1 MIRLDRGKRF
11 RASRVL
17 GLAFLVSALAV
28 QGEPQTLERSSSL
41 RDFASW
47 REATSGPYKVPRELW
62 TDCMAPI
69 PVSHPGRSVAPDADM
84 DLSIRV
90 YANPPAYPL
99 LQSPRGPQ
107 FPVGSIVA
115 KAKLVEGSP
124 GPVAVA
130 FMIKHE
136 AGYDPAALDWEF
148 LYFDGDPLHRV
159 SLDAGSRTCQGCHG
173 SLKEGDGVFGS
184 YLPER
189 QNKNSTGAQ

>member
-1 MIRLDRGKRF
+1 MTRLDRGKRS
-11 RASRVL
+11 RASRA
-17 GLAFLVSALAV
+17 LALALLVSALAV

-47 REATSGPYKVPRELW
+47 REATRGPYKVPRELW
-62 TDCMAPI
+62 ANCMPPM
-69 PVSHPGRSVAPDADM
+69 PVSHPGRRVAYDVDQ
-84 DLSIRV
+84 DLAIRV
-90 YANPPAYPL
+90 YANPLAYPL
-99 LQSPRGPQ
+99 LQSPRGPK
-107 FPVGSIVA
+107 FPVGAIVA

-124 GPVAVA
+124 GLVAVA

-148 LYFDGDPLHRV
+148 LYFEGDPLRQV
-159 SLDAGSRTCQGCHG
+159 SLGADSRTCQGCHG

-189 QNKNSTGAQ
+189 QNKNSTGAR